1 MPNFGTNNLVDLWRN
16 NMGMFNKL
24 GDKSIDKQTI
34 KIFWR
39 AILQDKKNLLLTI
52 PYPIGGILLSTGVP
66 YFISKLISGAVAK
79 TPSEPYVAGLLLVS
93 ILGVLGNRLGFRAFM
108 KLQAGTMARLEELA
122 FNNILRRSAG
132 FHADNV
138 GGKLVSDIND
148 YPEAFNKLSGAVIAT
163 IIPFFLILVSGTT
176 VVTIQSPILGVVIGI
191 MSIFAISAGIWDS
204 RKRGPIRKARL
215 RLRKLT
221 VSHIADTVMNVQT
234 AKIFASEDRE
244 LESHKKFG
252 GDLMR
257 VRQHDWASASNQG
270 NNKIAILMSLQII
283 FILVAIS
290 AMEDNIALLTA
301 SIFGLSFMTMIVNRL
316 FETTQVIRAI
326 DDSLL
331 DASPITSYLMQEL
344 EIKDK
349 SHAATLKYN
358 KGEVKFDD
366 VWFRYSDAK
375 KNDHVFSSLNLD
387 IAPGEHIGLV
397 GPSGGGKSTL
407 TKLLLRFDDLK
418 AGSISIDD
426 QNIADV
432 SQASLRQTV
441 SYVPQEPLLFHR
453 TIKENIAYGRPNASL
468 HEIKDAARKANA
480 HDFIKA
486 LPQGYNTIVGE
497 RGVKLSG
504 GQRQR
509 IAIARAI
516 LKDSPILVLDEATS
530 ALDSESESLIQSAL
544 WKLIEG
550 KTALV
555 VAHRLSTIQKMDR
568 IIVLSNGEIIEQG
581 SHKDLLNNDGLYAKL
596 WSHQSGG
603 FISE

>member
-1 MPNFGTNNLVDLWRN
+1 
-16 NMGMFNKL
+16 MGIFNKL

-66 YFISKLISGAVAK
+66 YFISKLISGAVAR

-93 ILGVLGNRLGFRAFM
+93 ILGVLGNRIGFRAFM

-132 FHADNV
+132 FHANNV

-163 IIPFFLILVSGTT
+163 IVPFFLILISGTT
-176 VVTIQSPILGVVIGI
+176 VVAIQSPILGVVIGA

-221 VSHIADTVMNVQT
+221 MSHIADTIMNVQS

-244 LESHKKFG
+244 LEAHQKFG
-252 GDLMR
+252 GDLKR
-257 VRQHDWASASNQG
+257 VRQHDWASAATQG
-270 NNKIAILMSLQII
+270 SNKIAILMSLQII

-290 AMEDNIALLTA
+290 AMEDNTALLTA
-301 SIFGLSFMTMIVNRL
+301 SIFGLSFMTMIANRL

-344 EIKDK
+344 EIKD
-349 SHAATLKYN
+349 SPHAATLKYK

-387 IAPGEHIGLV
+387 ITPGEHIGLV

-418 AGSISIDD
+418 AGSISIDG

-432 SQASLRQTV
+432 SQTSLRQTV

-468 HEIKDAARKANA
+468 HDIKNAARQANA

-486 LPQGYNTIVGE
+486 LPKGYNTIVGE

-568 IIVLSNGEIIEQG
+568 IIVLDDGKLIEQG
-581 SHKDLLNNDGLYAKL
+581 THKELLKADGLYAKL

>member
-1 MPNFGTNNLVDLWRN
+1 
-16 NMGMFNKL
+16 MGIFNKL
-24 GDKSIDKQTI
+24 GDKSIDKQTL

-39 AILQDKKNLLLTI
+39 AVLQDKKNLLLTI

-93 ILGVLGNRLGFRAFM
+93 VIGVLGNRIGFRAFM

-122 FNNILRRSAG
+122 FNNILRRSTG
-132 FHADNV
+132 FHANNV

-148 YPEAFNKLSGAVIAT
+148 YPEAFNKLSGAIIAT
-163 IIPFFLILVSGTT
+163 ITPFFLILIVGTT
-176 VVTIQSPILGVVIGI
+176 IVTLQSPILGLVIGA
-191 MSIFAISAGIWDS
+191 MSLFAISAGIWDS
-204 RKRGPIRKARL
+204 RKRGPIRKIRL

-221 VSHIADTVMNVQT
+221 MSHIADTIMNVQT

-244 LESHKKFG
+244 LKAHQKFG
-252 GDLMR
+252 GDLKR
-257 VRQHDWASASNQG
+257 ARQHDWAGAATQG

-290 AMEDNIALLTA
+290 AMENNTALLTA
-301 SIFGLSFMTMIVNRL
+301 SIFGLSFMTMIANRL
-316 FETTQVIRAI
+316 FETTTVVRAI

-331 DASPITSYLMQEL
+331 DASPITEYLMQEL
-344 EIKDK
+344 EIKD
-349 SHAATLKYN
+349 STHATTLKYK
-358 KGEVKFDD
+358 KGEIKFDD

-375 KNDHVFSSLNLD
+375 KNDHVFSSLNLS

-407 TKLLLRFDDLK
+407 TKLLLRFDDIK
-418 AGSISIDD
+418 GGVINIDGQDISKVT
-426 QNIADV
+426 QR
-432 SQASLRQTV
+432 SLREAV

-453 TIKENIAYGRPNASL
+453 TIRENIAYGRPEASL
-468 HEIKDAARKANA
+468 VNIKNAARQANA

-486 LPQGYNTIVGE
+486 LPRGYDTIVGE

-516 LKDSPILVLDEATS
+516 LKNSPILVLDEATS
-530 ALDSESESLIQSAL
+530 ALDSESEKQIQEAL
-544 WKLIEG
+544 WKLIDK
-550 KTALV
+550 KTALI

-568 IIVLSNGEIIEQG
+568 ILVLNKGAIVEQG
-581 SHKDLLNNDGLYAKL
+581 SHKELLKAKGLYSEL
-596 WSHQSGG
+596 WEHQSGG
-603 FISE
+603 FIS